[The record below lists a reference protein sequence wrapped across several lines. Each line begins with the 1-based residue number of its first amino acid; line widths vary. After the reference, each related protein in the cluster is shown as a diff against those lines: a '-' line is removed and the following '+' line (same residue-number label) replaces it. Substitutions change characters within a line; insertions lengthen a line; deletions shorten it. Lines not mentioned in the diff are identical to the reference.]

1 MSPRI
6 PGVPHGGRPPG
17 TSPHLGVMLPKIA
30 LLFAASGWLALSG
43 VSSADLA
50 TSKPAEGAATAASD
64 TLRLLGE
71 PAHRVGGGHD
81 EDSRVLTPLQRAL
94 VTLGERVERQSHPDA
109 LRYAIEAYYNY
120 RSEHPEDVRKPYLYF
135 VDYGLD
141 SRTPRGYVFDMDRHV
156 VIEGPFHVAHGR
168 GSDRDG
174 LIPTRF
180 SNRRG
185 SNATSLGLYLAEET
199 YSFSGR
205 SGGRSYRSI
214 GLRLRGL
221 SGDFNSAAR
230 ERGIVVHGAPYVTA
244 AGAGRSEGCPAMR
257 EELAREL
264 IPRIANGGIVFHFSP
279 YDPSWMRSEPWVQSP
294 DVRLASADRPERG
307 LVR

>member
-1 MSPRI
+1 
-6 PGVPHGGRPPG
+6 
-17 TSPHLGVMLPKIA
+17 MLPKIA
-30 LLFAASGWLALSG
+30 LMFAASGWLALSG
-43 VSSADLA
+43 VSSADVA
-50 TSKPAEGAATAASD
+50 TSKQPPDGASSAASD

-71 PAHRVGGGHD
+71 PANLVQRDPDGTHRP
-81 EDSRVLTPLQRAL
+81 RTPLQAAL
-94 VTLGERVERQSHPDA
+94 VTLGDRVERQSHPDA
-109 LRYAIEAYYNY
+109 LRFAFEAYYNY
-120 RSEHPEDVRKPYLYF
+120 RTEHPEDVRKPYLYF

-156 VIEGPFHVAHGR
+156 VVEGPFHVAHGR

-221 SGDFNSAAR
+221 SGEFNSAAR
-230 ERGIVVHGAPYVTA
+230 ERGIVVHGAPYVTDT
-244 AGAGRSEGCPAMR
+244 GAGRSEGCPAMR

-264 IPRIANGGIVFHFSP
+264 IPRIANGGVVFHFSP

-294 DVRLASADRPERG
+294 DVRLASAGRPERG